1 MVTSQLGLRGLRGRG
16 SNLHFTDDQ
25 ATAPKGDTGEQRARN
40 KVGEETLGS
49 DSTLGTFWTSQTPA
63 ALHELNQT
71 AFEKGQLCIFTA
83 TLGTTALG
91 WDRL

>member
-40 KVGEETLGS
+40 KVGEETLGVI
-49 DSTLGTFWTSQTPA
+49 
-63 ALHELNQT
+63 ALLEPSGLVRPQ
-71 AFEKGQLCIFTA
+71 QLSMN
-83 TLGTTALG
+83 
-91 WDRL
+91 